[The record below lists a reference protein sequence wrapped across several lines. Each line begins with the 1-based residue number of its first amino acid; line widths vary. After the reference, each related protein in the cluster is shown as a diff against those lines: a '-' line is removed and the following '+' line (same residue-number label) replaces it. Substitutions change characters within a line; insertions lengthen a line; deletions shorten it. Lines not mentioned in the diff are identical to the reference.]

1 MLVVD
6 IECLLAFFVIAAAD
20 ICGFFLFEQA
30 QSEYDAG
37 RDCRQHLSRY
47 RGVFSFVTAI
57 VVFHPARKRPE
68 ADAIGRS
75 SLSATEALT
84 V

>member
-1 MLVVD
+1 MRAVLTVFAASNDVLGSPLRVGAAGMLVVD
-6 IECLLAFFVIAAAD
+6 IECLLAFFVIAAAG

-47 RGVFSFVTAI
+47 RGY
-57 VVFHPARKRPE
+57 
-68 ADAIGRS
+68 
-75 SLSATEALT
+75 SAL
-84 V
+84 